1 MTHSLP
7 PVAVIGGGVIGLTSA
22 IRLAEAGFP
31 VSLFARALSPHTTSD
46 IAAAFWA
53 PSATAD
59 NARTKQWALTSLV
72 TLQELAADPASG
84 IVLTDL
90 YSLTDVPTDMTYM
103 ASAGA
108 RRAVVPG
115 AFPAP
120 WAGWCATVP
129 RMDVPLYMP
138 WLLARLHSL
147 GVQMHPHI
155 FQTFQEIHPAY
166 TLVVNCTGLGAQA
179 LTGDAVYPIR
189 GQVISVRKP
198 DGLAPEIIYANY
210 VNNEMATTYI
220 IPRSRDCLL
229 GGTYQYR
236 NGDVTV
242 DLAIAEQILARC
254 AVFNPAFAQ
263 PEVLQH
269 KVGLRP
275 GRQAVRLEQ
284 ERFASGRVIIH
295 NYGHGSVGHTLAWG
309 CAAEVVKL
317 ASAAVAGGSNP
328 VKQ

>member
-198 DGLAPEIIYANY
+198 AGLAPEIIYANY

>member
-22 IRLAEAGFP
+22 IRLVEAGFP
-31 VSLFARALSPHTTSD
+31 VTLFARALSPHTTSD

-53 PSATAD
+53 PSATAGD
-59 NARTKQWALTSLV
+59 ARSRQWALTSLA

-90 YSLTDVPTDMTYM
+90 YSLADAPTEMAYM
-103 ASAGA
+103 ASAGTM
-108 RRAVVPG
+108 RAVPPG

-120 WAGWCATVP
+120 WSGWCATVP
-129 RMDVPLYMP
+129 RIDVPIYMP
-138 WLLARLHSL
+138 WLLARLHTL
-147 GVQMHPHI
+147 DVQVQPHI

-198 DGLAPEIIYANY
+198 AGLAPEIIYANY
-210 VNNEMATTYI
+210 VDNEMATTYI

-236 NGDVTV
+236 DGNVEV
-242 DLAIAEQILARC
+242 DRAIAEQILARC

-269 KVGLRP
+269 RVGLRP
-275 GRQAVRLEQ
+275 GRHAVRLEQ
-284 ERFASGRVIIH
+284 ERLASGRVMIH

-309 CAAEVVKL
+309 CAAEVVQL
-317 ASAAVAGGSNP
+317 ASAAAGGA
-328 VKQ
+328 